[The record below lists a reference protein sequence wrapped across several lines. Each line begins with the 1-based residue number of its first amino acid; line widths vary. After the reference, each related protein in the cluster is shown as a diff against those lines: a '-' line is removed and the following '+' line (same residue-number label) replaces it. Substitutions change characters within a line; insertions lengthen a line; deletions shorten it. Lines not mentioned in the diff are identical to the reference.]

1 MMVEI
6 LLFLIIF
13 ETVFYHS
20 HVLLHSKHL
29 FKYHKVQ
36 FCNSN
41 VKEDIIS

>member
-6 LLFLIIF
+6 IVFLIIF

-20 HVLLHSKHL
+20 HVLLHTKRL

-36 FCNSN
+36 MSLQ
-41 VKEDIIS
+41 

>member
-6 LLFLIIF
+6 ILFLIIF

-29 FKYHKVQ
+29 FKYHKVPLLT
-36 FCNSN
+36 
-41 VKEDIIS
+41 VM

>member
-1 MMVEI
+1 MMGEI

-20 HVLLHSKHL
+20 HVLLHSRKL

-36 FCNSN
+36 ML
-41 VKEDIIS
+41 